1 MGLFSR
7 KKDQQRAAVTAP
19 RDVLAPALIAPSE
32 ESARATEQQAEVG
45 GALRAL
51 AQKMRA
57 SADGQITLHL
67 VQQGNDMSYT
77 FYQRGNEL
85 EKGSV
90 LPGGDWFT
98 EVADL
103 YVEEEKGERGAFT
116 RALIMVSPAVAG
128 EEQVQASFINSEKGS
143 SHNLNYALTADKPVA
158 SSEQAQAEPVETEQ
172 ESTEVEHLETASVAS
187 EPAPEDGPTAS
198 NPGERES
205 ASLAASNEAE
215 ESADEQANTHKAE
228 FLAPPATSEDT
239 SDATIE
245 SISSEGPN
253 EDTVAEVEGAPVSQ
267 ETEVP
272 AQVTETPVSAETET
286 VKEED
291 YQEQSL
297 EQDAQLTKT
306 EGSKE
311 FTVAS
316 ETAASETAGDRA
328 DTDETLENP
337 ENHNPATDG
346 PADSH
351 DGGESTA
358 VAPVLPLG
366 GPSNLPI
373 HLDDDAFDTHDEQTV
388 VAPASASRPALA
400 SAPLDAPSA
409 GANVDVAPSFAAQ
422 SYTKPSETTLAEG
435 NLVLTEAEVVSRFAP
450 AYDALFGENGT
461 ALDVSTVLIRVRS
474 LGSYYDALTHVR
486 RNGFWEQV
494 RTFDLVPEETLAILQ
509 LKADSYKE
517 GSGSPL
523 AINIRFTPGVPA
535 AVSFDYTDE
544 EAFISYPERL
554 PAQQYVEELRMF
566 PRTGANIP
574 AHMNDA
580 LASWTF

>member
-143 SHNLNYALTADKPVA
+143 SHNLNYSLTADKPVA

-253 EDTVAEVEGAPVSQ
+253 EGTAAEVGGAPASQ
-267 ETEVP
+267 QTEVP
-272 AQVTETPVSAETET
+272 AQLTEAPGPAETE
-286 VKEED
+286 
-291 YQEQSL
+291 
-297 EQDAQLTKT
+297 T

-311 FTVAS
+311 FNAAS

-328 DTDETLENP
+328 DRNETLENP
-337 ENHNPATDG
+337 ENHNPAADS
-346 PADSH
+346 PADSQ
-351 DGGESTA
+351 DEEESTA

-366 GPSNLPI
+366 GPSDLPI

-388 VAPASASRPALA
+388 VAPAAASRPALA

-535 AVSFDYTDE
+535 AVSFDYSDE
-544 EAFISYPERL
+544 EAFVSYPERL

>member
-205 ASLAASNEAE
+205 ASLAASNDAE

-253 EDTVAEVEGAPVSQ
+253 EGTAAEVGGAPASQ
-267 ETEVP
+267 QTEVP
-272 AQVTETPVSAETET
+272 AQLTEAPGPAETE
-286 VKEED
+286 
-291 YQEQSL
+291 
-297 EQDAQLTKT
+297 T

-311 FTVAS
+311 FNAAS

-328 DTDETLENP
+328 DRNETLENP

-373 HLDDDAFDTHDEQTV
+373 HLDDDAFDAHDEQTV
-388 VAPASASRPALA
+388 VAPAAASRPALA

-523 AINIRFTPGVPA
+523 AINIRFTPGVPV
-535 AVSFDYTDE
+535 AVSFDYSDE

>member
-253 EDTVAEVEGAPVSQ
+253 EGTAAEVGGATASQ
-267 ETEVP
+267 QTEVP
-272 AQVTETPVSAETET
+272 AQLTEAPGPAETE
-286 VKEED
+286 
-291 YQEQSL
+291 
-297 EQDAQLTKT
+297 T

-311 FTVAS
+311 FT
-316 ETAASETAGDRA
+316 AASETNASEIAGERA

-351 DGGESTA
+351 DGEESTA

-388 VAPASASRPALA
+388 VAPAAASRPALA

>member
-253 EDTVAEVEGAPVSQ
+253 EGTAAEVGGAPASQ
-267 ETEVP
+267 QTEVP
-272 AQVTETPVSAETET
+272 AQLTEAPGPAETEI
-286 VKEED
+286 
-291 YQEQSL
+291 
-297 EQDAQLTKT
+297 

-311 FTVAS
+311 FNAAS

-328 DTDETLENP
+328 DRNETLENP
-337 ENHNPATDG
+337 ENHNPAADS
-346 PADSH
+346 PADSQ
-351 DGGESTA
+351 DEEESTA

-366 GPSNLPI
+366 GPSDLPI

-388 VAPASASRPALA
+388 VAPAAASRPALA

-535 AVSFDYTDE
+535 AVSFDYNDE
-544 EAFISYPERL
+544 EAFVSYPERL

>member
-19 RDVLAPALIAPSE
+19 RDVLAPALIAPSK
-32 ESARATEQQAEVG
+32 ESACAPEQQAEVG

-57 SADGQITLHL
+57 TADGQITLHL

-116 RALIMVSPAVAG
+116 RALIMVSPAAAE

-158 SSEQAQAEPVETEQ
+158 SSEQAQAEPIETEQ
-172 ESTEVEHLETASVAS
+172 GSPEAEHLETASAAS

-198 NPGERES
+198 NLGERGS
-205 ASLAASNEAE
+205 ASLAASTEAE
-215 ESADEQANTHKAE
+215 ESADEQASTQKAQ
-228 FLAPPATSEDT
+228 FLAPSPT

-245 SISSEGPN
+245 SVSSEDPN
-253 EDTVAEVEGAPVSQ
+253 EDTAAEVEGAPVSQ

-286 VKEED
+286 VKEEG

-297 EQDAQLTKT
+297 EQDAQLTKP

-311 FTVAS
+311 FTAAS
-316 ETAASETAGDRA
+316 ETAASEIAGERA

-337 ENHNPATDG
+337 ENYNPAADG
-346 PADSH
+346 PADSY
-351 DGGESTA
+351 DGGENTA

>member
-198 NPGERES
+198 NPGSVNR
-205 ASLAASNEAE
+205 LA
-215 ESADEQANTHKAE
+215 
-228 FLAPPATSEDT
+228 
-239 SDATIE
+239 
-245 SISSEGPN
+245 
-253 EDTVAEVEGAPVSQ
+253 
-267 ETEVP
+267 
-272 AQVTETPVSAETET
+272 
-286 VKEED
+286 
-291 YQEQSL
+291 
-297 EQDAQLTKT
+297 
-306 EGSKE
+306 
-311 FTVAS
+311 
-316 ETAASETAGDRA
+316 
-328 DTDETLENP
+328 
-337 ENHNPATDG
+337 
-346 PADSH
+346 
-351 DGGESTA
+351 
-358 VAPVLPLG
+358 
-366 GPSNLPI
+366 
-373 HLDDDAFDTHDEQTV
+373 
-388 VAPASASRPALA
+388 
-400 SAPLDAPSA
+400 
-409 GANVDVAPSFAAQ
+409 
-422 SYTKPSETTLAEG
+422 
-435 NLVLTEAEVVSRFAP
+435 
-450 AYDALFGENGT
+450 
-461 ALDVSTVLIRVRS
+461 
-474 LGSYYDALTHVR
+474 
-486 RNGFWEQV
+486 
-494 RTFDLVPEETLAILQ
+494 
-509 LKADSYKE
+509 
-517 GSGSPL
+517 
-523 AINIRFTPGVPA
+523 
-535 AVSFDYTDE
+535 
-544 EAFISYPERL
+544 
-554 PAQQYVEELRMF
+554 
-566 PRTGANIP
+566 
-574 AHMNDA
+574 
-580 LASWTF
+580 

>member
-7 KKDQQRAAVTAP
+7 KKNQQRAAVTAP
-19 RDVLAPALIAPSE
+19 RDVLAPALVTTSEQPSE
-32 ESARATEQQAEVG
+32 VAEPNAEMG
-45 GALRAL
+45 SALRSI

-57 SADGQITLHL
+57 TADGQVTLNL

-90 LPGGDWFT
+90 LPGGNWFS

-103 YVEEEKGERGAFT
+103 YVEEEKSERGAFT
-116 RALIMVSPAVAG
+116 RALIMVSPAAAG
-128 EEQVQASFINSEKGS
+128 EEQVQASFINAEKGS
-143 SHNLNYALTADKPVA
+143 SHNLTYTLVTDAPVA
-158 SSEQAQAEPVETEQ
+158 STEQTEDEPEQTEQGATEAEQSETAAAASLSASENNQAASNPVERVSARLASATSAEDGADEQ
-172 ESTEVEHLETASVAS
+172 TSLYKAQRFAHSTAS
-187 EPAPEDGPTAS
+187 EPASEATENASLEGTDQEPAAAVETESSDQLTEAPAELTDTSAPADIEPVGDDANQELPLEQGAELTETEEAEEPIVISEDTADGEVTAAEESSAAEPEP
-198 NPGERES
+198 
-205 ASLAASNEAE
+205 LAASV
-215 ESADEQANTHKAE
+215 DDH
-228 FLAPPATSEDT
+228 
-239 SDATIE
+239 
-245 SISSEGPN
+245 
-253 EDTVAEVEGAPVSQ
+253 EDTVHDEASAL
-267 ETEVP
+267 P
-272 AQVTETPVSAETET
+272 A
-286 VKEED
+286 
-291 YQEQSL
+291 
-297 EQDAQLTKT
+297 
-306 EGSKE
+306 
-311 FTVAS
+311 
-316 ETAASETAGDRA
+316 
-328 DTDETLENP
+328 
-337 ENHNPATDG
+337 
-346 PADSH
+346 
-351 DGGESTA
+351 
-358 VAPVLPLG
+358 G
-366 GPSNLPI
+366 GPSDLPI
-373 HLDDDAFDTHDEQTV
+373 HLDDDAFDTYDEQTV
-388 VAPASASRPALA
+388 AAPAAASRPALA

-494 RTFDLVPEETLAILQ
+494 RTFDLVPEETLDILQ

-517 GSGSPL
+517 GNGSPL

-566 PRTGANIP
+566 PRTGASIP
-574 AHMNDA
+574 AHMNEA

>member
-57 SADGQITLHL
+57 TADGQITLHL

-90 LPGGDWFT
+90 LPGDDWFT
-98 EVADL
+98 EVADF

-116 RALIMVSPAVAG
+116 RALIMVSPAAAG
-128 EEQVQASFINSEKGS
+128 DEQVQASFINSEKGS

-172 ESTEVEHLETASVAS
+172 EPTEVEHLETASVAS

-205 ASLAASNEAE
+205 ASLAASTEAE
-215 ESADEQANTHKAE
+215 ESADEQANTHKSE

-239 SDATIE
+239 SDATTE

-253 EDTVAEVEGAPVSQ
+253 EGTAAEVGGAPASQ
-267 ETEVP
+267 QTEVP
-272 AQVTETPVSAETET
+272 AQLTEAPGPAETE
-286 VKEED
+286 
-291 YQEQSL
+291 
-297 EQDAQLTKT
+297 T

-311 FTVAS
+311 FNAAS

-328 DTDETLENP
+328 DRNETLENP
-337 ENHNPATDG
+337 ENHNPAADS
-346 PADSH
+346 PADSQ
-351 DGGESTA
+351 DEEESTA

-366 GPSNLPI
+366 GPSDLPI

-388 VAPASASRPALA
+388 VAPAAASRPALA

-535 AVSFDYTDE
+535 AVSFDYSDE

>member
-143 SHNLNYALTADKPVA
+143 SHNLNYSLTADKPVA

-253 EDTVAEVEGAPVSQ
+253 EGTAAEVGGATASQ
-267 ETEVP
+267 QTEVP
-272 AQVTETPVSAETET
+272 AQLTEAPGPAETE
-286 VKEED
+286 
-291 YQEQSL
+291 
-297 EQDAQLTKT
+297 T

-311 FTVAS
+311 FNAAS

-328 DTDETLENP
+328 DRNETLENP
-337 ENHNPATDG
+337 ENHNPAADS
-346 PADSH
+346 PADSQ
-351 DGGESTA
+351 DEEESTA

-366 GPSNLPI
+366 GPSDLPI

-388 VAPASASRPALA
+388 VAPAAASRPALA

-535 AVSFDYTDE
+535 AVSFDYSDE
-544 EAFISYPERL
+544 EAFVSYPERL

>member
-19 RDVLAPALIAPSE
+19 RDVLAPALITPSE
-32 ESARATEQQAEVG
+32 EPAQAADQQAEMG
-45 GALRAL
+45 SALRTL

-57 SADGQITLHL
+57 IADGQVTLNL

-116 RALIMVSPAVAG
+116 RALIMVSPAAAG
-128 EEQVQASFINSEKGS
+128 EEQVQASFINAEKGS

-158 SSEQAQAEPVETEQ
+158 PSEQAKAEPVEAEQ
-172 ESTEVEHLETASVAS
+172 ESTEAKHLETAIAAS
-187 EPAPEDGPTAS
+187 QPDPEDGLIAS
-198 NPGERES
+198 NPVERVS
-205 ASLAASNEAE
+205 ARLAASTE
-215 ESADEQANTHKAE
+215 ADESEDGQASTHKAQ
-228 FLAPPATSEDT
+228 FLAPSATSEDT
-239 SDATIE
+239 SDATVE
-245 SISSEGPN
+245 SVTSEDPN
-253 EDTVAEVEGAPVSQ
+253 EGTAAEVGGALSSQ
-267 ETEVP
+267 ETEV
-272 AQVTETPVSAETET
+272 AAELTETPVSAETET
-286 VKEED
+286 VND
-291 YQEQSL
+291 GSYQEQNL
-297 EQDAQLTKT
+297 EQDAQPTET
-306 EGSKE
+306 EGAEE
-311 FTVAS
+311 F
-316 ETAASETAGDRA
+316 TAASETAVDRA
-328 DTDETLENP
+328 DRDETLENT
-337 ENHNPATDG
+337 ENHEPAAEAS
-346 PADSH
+346 ADSL
-351 DGGESTA
+351 DEEENA
-358 VAPVLPLG
+358 AAAPVLPLG
-366 GPSNLPI
+366 GPSDLPI

-388 VAPASASRPALA
+388 AAPAAVSRPALA

>member
-85 EKGSV
+85 ENGSV

-98 EVADL
+98 EVANL

-128 EEQVQASFINSEKGS
+128 DEQVQASFINSEKGS
-143 SHNLNYALTADKPVA
+143 SHNLNYTLTADKPVA
-158 SSEQAQAEPVETEQ
+158 SSGQAQAELVETEQ

-228 FLAPPATSEDT
+228 FLAPSATSEDT

-253 EDTVAEVEGAPVSQ
+253 EGTAAEVGGAPASQ
-267 ETEVP
+267 QTEVP
-272 AQVTETPVSAETET
+272 AQLTEAPGPAETE
-286 VKEED
+286 
-291 YQEQSL
+291 
-297 EQDAQLTKT
+297 T

-311 FTVAS
+311 FN
-316 ETAASETAGDRA
+316 AASETAGDRA
-328 DTDETLENP
+328 DRNETLENP

-373 HLDDDAFDTHDEQTV
+373 HLDDDAFDAHDEQTV
-388 VAPASASRPALA
+388 VAPAAASRPALA

>member
-32 ESARATEQQAEVG
+32 ESARAIEQQAEVG

-158 SSEQAQAEPVETEQ
+158 SSGQAQAELVETEQ

-205 ASLAASNEAE
+205 ASLAASNDAE

-228 FLAPPATSEDT
+228 FLAPSATSEDT

-253 EDTVAEVEGAPVSQ
+253 EGTAAEVGGAPASQ
-267 ETEVP
+267 QTEVP
-272 AQVTETPVSAETET
+272 AQLTEAPGPAETE
-286 VKEED
+286 
-291 YQEQSL
+291 
-297 EQDAQLTKT
+297 T

-311 FTVAS
+311 FNAAS

-328 DTDETLENP
+328 DRNETLENP
-337 ENHNPATDG
+337 ENHNPAADS
-346 PADSH
+346 PADSQ
-351 DGGESTA
+351 DEEESTA
-358 VAPVLPLG
+358 AAPVLPLG

-373 HLDDDAFDTHDEQTV
+373 HLDDDAFDAHDEQTV
-388 VAPASASRPALA
+388 VAPAAASRPALA

-535 AVSFDYTDE
+535 AVSFDYSDE

>member
-85 EKGSV
+85 ENGSV

-98 EVADL
+98 EVANL

-128 EEQVQASFINSEKGS
+128 DEQVQASFINSEKGS
-143 SHNLNYALTADKPVA
+143 SHNLNYTLTADKPVA
-158 SSEQAQAEPVETEQ
+158 SSGQAQAELVETEQ

-228 FLAPPATSEDT
+228 FLAPSATSEDT

-253 EDTVAEVEGAPVSQ
+253 EGTAAEVGGAPASQ
-267 ETEVP
+267 QTEVP
-272 AQVTETPVSAETET
+272 AQLTEAPGPAETE
-286 VKEED
+286 
-291 YQEQSL
+291 
-297 EQDAQLTKT
+297 T

-311 FTVAS
+311 FN
-316 ETAASETAGDRA
+316 AASETAGDRA
-328 DTDETLENP
+328 DRNETLENP
-337 ENHNPATDG
+337 ENHNPAADS
-346 PADSH
+346 PADSQ
-351 DGGESTA
+351 DEEESTA

-373 HLDDDAFDTHDEQTV
+373 HLDDDAFDAHDEQTV
-388 VAPASASRPALA
+388 VAPAAASRPALA

-535 AVSFDYTDE
+535 AVSFDYSDE

>member
-57 SADGQITLHL
+57 TADGQITLHL

-90 LPGGDWFT
+90 LPGDDWFT

-116 RALIMVSPAVAG
+116 RALIMVSPAAAG
-128 EEQVQASFINSEKGS
+128 DEQVQASFINSEKGS

-172 ESTEVEHLETASVAS
+172 EPTEVEHLETASVAS

-205 ASLAASNEAE
+205 ASLAASTEAE
-215 ESADEQANTHKAE
+215 ESADEQANTHKSE

-239 SDATIE
+239 SDATTE

-253 EDTVAEVEGAPVSQ
+253 EGTAAEVGGAPASQ
-267 ETEVP
+267 QTEVP
-272 AQVTETPVSAETET
+272 AQLTEAPGPAETE
-286 VKEED
+286 
-291 YQEQSL
+291 
-297 EQDAQLTKT
+297 T

-311 FTVAS
+311 FNAAS

-328 DTDETLENP
+328 DRNETLENP
-337 ENHNPATDG
+337 ENHNPAADS
-346 PADSH
+346 PADSQ
-351 DGGESTA
+351 DEEESTA

-366 GPSNLPI
+366 GPSDLPI

-388 VAPASASRPALA
+388 VAPAAASRPALA

-535 AVSFDYTDE
+535 AVSFDYSDE

>member
-51 AQKMRA
+51 AQKMSA

-205 ASLAASNEAE
+205 ASLAASNDAE

-253 EDTVAEVEGAPVSQ
+253 EGTAAEVGGAPASQ
-267 ETEVP
+267 QTEVP
-272 AQVTETPVSAETET
+272 AQLTEAPGPAETE
-286 VKEED
+286 
-291 YQEQSL
+291 
-297 EQDAQLTKT
+297 T

-311 FTVAS
+311 FN
-316 ETAASETAGDRA
+316 AASETAGDRA
-328 DTDETLENP
+328 DRNETLENP
-337 ENHNPATDG
+337 EKHNPAADS
-346 PADSH
+346 PADSQ
-351 DGGESTA
+351 DEEESTA
-358 VAPVLPLG
+358 AAPVLPLG

-373 HLDDDAFDTHDEQTV
+373 HLDDDAFDAHDEQTV
-388 VAPASASRPALA
+388 VAPAAASRPALA

-535 AVSFDYTDE
+535 AVSFDYSDE

>member
-85 EKGSV
+85 ENGSV

-158 SSEQAQAEPVETEQ
+158 SSGQAQAELVETEQ

-205 ASLAASNEAE
+205 ASLAASNDAE

-253 EDTVAEVEGAPVSQ
+253 EGTAAEVGGAPASQ
-267 ETEVP
+267 QTEVP
-272 AQVTETPVSAETET
+272 AQLTEAPGPAETE
-286 VKEED
+286 
-291 YQEQSL
+291 
-297 EQDAQLTKT
+297 T

-311 FTVAS
+311 FN
-316 ETAASETAGDRA
+316 AASETAGDRA
-328 DTDETLENP
+328 DRNETLENP
-337 ENHNPATDG
+337 ENHNPAADS
-346 PADSH
+346 PADSQ
-351 DGGESTA
+351 DEEESTA
-358 VAPVLPLG
+358 AAPVLPLG

-388 VAPASASRPALA
+388 VAPAAASRPALA

-535 AVSFDYTDE
+535 AVSFDYSDE